1 VSSRL
6 SGVVLMAAALAS
18 PTLSAQERGGL
29 LGWVD
34 DGRGE
39 PVPGVVI
46 SLFGKGLGGSLVT
59 LSDSAGR
66 FFLPSLPPG
75 SYTLRALGQGR
86 DSVPPQRVTVLPNRD
101 SVFTVSLGAGDEP
114 RPTRSL
120 KRVESVTEAESR
132 LEELRWVLR
141 HKRRSVLEAREATA
155 EDESDGEPGKG
166 RLLASILPDITGS
179 LEVVADPGLGR
190 STEITGEGPLTG
202 LSVVRLGGPIAD
214 RGRWSLAG
222 LVSESESTAWRMAG
236 EFVIEPMDGHELQLG
251 TGYGTR
257 LLRAAPRDPGL
268 AGRGMGAVSLVDR
281 WEIADGLVATVGG
294 RFSYVGFL
302 RDTNY
307 LDPTAALEVKP
318 DSNTRLRGSVTMRT
332 LVPGGD
338 LLTISSLASAPV
350 NPARID
356 DSLQAE
362 RSMRVELAMDHTV
375 GLTTLK
381 AHTFYEGVGDQ
392 LLGTFGGQER
402 SLELINGGSFSSRGM
417 GLTVSRRFGQVLS
430 GQVTYT
436 YGHSWRESVV
446 RGLVVSLASYRESD
460 FHDVVA
466 RLETFVPETGT
477 RVAALYRFNCLSP
490 VGPGEEGSAIRS
502 NRFDV
507 QLNQGLPFLGGW
519 TRADWDL
526 LLAVRNV
533 FYESSEGA
541 ALDEVAVAHPPTRVL
556 GGVAV
561 SF

>member
-1 VSSRL
+1 VLASSRL
-6 SGVVLMAAALAS
+6 SGLVLVVAALAS
-18 PTLSAQERGGL
+18 PTISAQEQRGGL
-29 LGWVD
+29 MGWVD

-39 PVPGVVI
+39 PVPGVLI

-66 FFLPSLPPG
+66 FFLPSIPPG
-75 SYTLRALGQGR
+75 SYTLRALGQGH
-86 DSVPPQRVTVLPNRD
+86 DSAPPRRVTVLPNRD
-101 SVFTVSLGAGDEP
+101 SVFTVSLGAGEP
-114 RPTRSL
+114 VAAPPARL
-120 KRVESVTEAESR
+120 ESPTEAESR

-141 HKRRSVLEAREATA
+141 HKRRSVLEAREAA
-155 EDESDGEPGKG
+155 AADESDHEPGKG
-166 RLLASILPDITGS
+166 RLLASLLPDVTGS

-190 STEITGEGPLTG
+190 STEIDGEGPVTG
-202 LSVVRLGGPIAD
+202 LSVVRLGGRIAD

-222 LVSESESTAWRMAG
+222 LVSEAESTAWRMAG

-257 LLRAAPRDPGL
+257 LLRTAPRDPRQ
-268 AGRGMGAVSLVDR
+268 AGRGMGAVSLLDR
-281 WEIADGLVATVGG
+281 WEVADGLVATVGG

-302 RDTNY
+302 RETNY
-307 LDPTAALEVKP
+307 LDPTAALELRP

-350 NPARID
+350 NPAKID

-375 GLTTLK
+375 GLTTLR

-392 LLGTFGGQER
+392 LLGGFGGQAR
-402 SLELINGGSFSSRGM
+402 SLELVNGGSFSTRGM
-417 GLTVSRRFGQVLS
+417 GLSVSHRFGQVLS

-446 RGLVVSLASYRESD
+446 RGLVVNLASYGESD

-466 RLETFVPETGT
+466 RLETFVPETDT

-490 VGPGEEGSAIRS
+490 VGGEEGSAIRS

-541 ALDEVAVAHPPTRVL
+541 ALDEIAVSHPPTRVL

>member
-1 VSSRL
+1 MGKSRL
-6 SGVVLMAAALAS
+6 SGVVLVAAALAS
-18 PTLSAQERGGL
+18 PAISAQERGGL
-29 LGWVD
+29 MGWVD

-39 PVPGVVI
+39 PLPGVVI

-86 DSVPPQRVTVLPNRD
+86 DSAPPRRVTVLPNRD
-101 SVFTVSLGAGDEP
+101 SIFTVSLGAGEP
-114 RPTRSL
+114 RSTAATTQ
-120 KRVESVTEAESR
+120 VESATDAESR

-155 EDESDGEPGKG
+155 EDDSGREPGKG
-166 RLLASILPDITGS
+166 RLLASFLPDMTGS

-190 STEITGEGPLTG
+190 STATEGEGPVTG
-202 LSVVRLGGPIAD
+202 LSVVRLGGRIAD
-214 RGRWSLAG
+214 RGRWNLAG

-236 EFVIEPMDGHELQLG
+236 EFVIAPIEGHELQLG

-257 LLRAAPRDPGL
+257 LLRAAPRDPSM
-268 AGRGMGAVSLVDR
+268 ASRGIGAVSLVDR
-281 WEIADGLVATVGG
+281 WDVADGLEASVGG

-302 RDTNY
+302 RETNY
-307 LDPTAALEVKP
+307 LDPTAGLELRH
-318 DSNTRLRGSVTMRT
+318 DSNTRLRGSITMRT

-362 RSMRVELAMDHTV
+362 RSIRVELAMDHSV
-375 GLTTLK
+375 GLTTLR
-381 AHTFYEGVGDQ
+381 AHTFYEGVRDQ
-392 LLGTFGGQER
+392 LLGTFEGQAR
-402 SLELINGGSFSSRGM
+402 ALELVNGGAYASRGM

-436 YGHSWRESVV
+436 YGHSWRESV
-446 RGLVVSLASYRESD
+446 GQGPVVNLASYRESD

-466 RLETFVPETGT
+466 RLETFVPETNT

-490 VGPGEEGSAIRS
+490 VGAGEEGAAIRS

-533 FYESSEGA
+533 FYETSEGA
-541 ALDEVAVAHPPTRVL
+541 ALDEVAIAHPPTRVL

>member
-1 VSSRL
+1 
-6 SGVVLMAAALAS
+6 
-18 PTLSAQERGGL
+18 
-29 LGWVD
+29 
-34 DGRGE
+34 
-39 PVPGVVI
+39 
-46 SLFGKGLGGSLVT
+46 
-59 LSDSAGR
+59 
-66 FFLPSLPPG
+66 
-75 SYTLRALGQGR
+75 
-86 DSVPPQRVTVLPNRD
+86 
-101 SVFTVSLGAGDEP
+101 VSLGAGDES
-114 RPTRSL
+114 RPAASVRQ
-120 KRVESVTEAESR
+120 VESAADAESR

-141 HKRRSVLEAREATA
+141 HKRRSVLETREASA
-155 EDESDGEPGKG
+155 EDESENEPGRG
-166 RLLASILPDITGS
+166 RLLASILPDMKGS

-190 STEITGEGPLTG
+190 STEIDGEGPVTG
-202 LSVVRLGGPIAD
+202 LSVVRLGGRIAD

-236 EFVIEPMDGHELQLG
+236 EFVIEPMEGHELQLG

-257 LLRAAPRDPGL
+257 LPRSEPRDL
-268 AGRGMGAVSLVDR
+268 RLTGRGMGAVALMDR
-281 WEIADGLVATVGG
+281 WEVADGLVATVGG
-294 RFSYVGFL
+294 RFSYLGFL
-302 RDTNY
+302 RETNY
-307 LDPTAALEVKP
+307 LDPKAALELRR
-318 DSNTRLRGSVTMRT
+318 DTNTRLRGSVTMRT

-362 RSMRVELAMDHTV
+362 RAIRFELAMDHSV

-381 AHTFYEGVGDQ
+381 AHTFYEGVRDQ
-392 LLGTFGGQER
+392 LLGTFEGQAR
-402 SLELINGGSFSSRGM
+402 ALDLVNGGTLSSRGM
-417 GLTVSRRFGQVLS
+417 GLTVSRRFGQVLT
-430 GQVTYT
+430 GEVTYT
-436 YGHSWRESVV
+436 YGHSWRESV
-446 RGLVVSLASYRESD
+446 GTGPVVNLASYRESD

-466 RLETFVPETGT
+466 RLETFVPETNT

-490 VGPGEEGSAIRS
+490 VGAGEEGSAIRS

-533 FYESSEGA
+533 FYETSEGG
-541 ALDEVAVAHPPTRVL
+541 ALDEIAVAHPPTRVL